1 MSRLFHPIAAFR
13 RFARARG
20 GATAIEFAI
29 IAIPLLMLI
38 FGTLELGMVLL
49 VSSTLDT
56 ATDFAARNI
65 RTGVFQT
72 SGKITAGD
80 FKGLVCRNMTWLKS
94 MDCENRLT
102 VEAQTFSTFADINT
116 ADIPDP
122 ATFKSTDPRCWT
134 AGNPGD
140 IVLVRTYYSWPLFT
154 PLLSN
159 ALANQGDGKSRLITS
174 AKAFKNEPF
183 NNSQTP
189 VGTKC

>member
-1 MSRLFHPIAAFR
+1 MPRLFRPIAALR

-29 IAIPLLMLI
+29 VAIPSLMLV
-38 FGTLELGMVLL
+38 FGVFELGMVLL
-49 VSSTLDT
+49 VSTTLDT
-56 ATDFAARNI
+56 ATDFASRNI

-72 SGKITAGD
+72 SGKITSGD
-80 FKGLVCRNMTWLKS
+80 FKALVCRNMTWLKS
-94 MDCENRLT
+94 MDCQSRLT
-102 VEAQTFSTFADINT
+102 VEAQTFSTFADIDAAN
-116 ADIPDP
+116 IPDP

-154 PLLSN
+154 PLLSD
-159 ALANQGDGKSRLITS
+159 ALANQGDGTSRLITS
-174 AKAFKNEPF
+174 AKAFKNEPY
-183 NNSQTP
+183 NNSLTP